1 MIKNIKTK
9 ETIKDIKTLD
19 KKKTLDSFNK
29 KQSINTKNNVQDE
42 KENKESNYAINKIE
56 GASEKTLVSARIKIK
71 KYRNQKRKNEK
82 LIKGNSPKKSNI
94 KLKNIKISTA
104 KNKINP
110 RTSGNLSNTINQT
123 LSNQTISQ
131 SRMLNKYRKSLN
143 KFNGTTTMKYSGNKI
158 IDFIK
163 KLISFVKEPI
173 AIMNHLISYGTGMI
187 ILIVIV
193 LFIGVFSALSDDSSV
208 NTSVEG
214 LSSEVIAYTP
224 VIEKYALE
232 SGIGDYVS
240 LIQAVMMQE
249 SGGKG
254 NDPMQ
259 SSECG
264 FN

>member
-19 KKKTLDSFNK
+19 KKKMLDSFNK
-29 KQSINTKNNVQDE
+29 KQSINTKNNVQDK
-42 KENKESNYAINKIE
+42 KENKESNYAINKIK
-56 GASEKTLVSARIKIK
+56 GTSEKTLVSARIKIK

-82 LIKGNSPKKSNI
+82 LIKEYSTKKGNI
-94 KLKNIKISTA
+94 KLKNIKLSTA
-104 KNKINP
+104 KNKINS

-143 KFNGTTTMKYSGNKI
+143 KFNGTTT

-163 KLISFVKEPI
+163 KLISFVKKPI

-214 LSSEVIAYTP
+214 LNSEVIAYTP

-232 SGIGDYVS
+232 SGF
-240 LIQAVMMQE
+240 L
-249 SGGKG
+249 
-254 NDPMQ
+254 
-259 SSECG
+259 
-264 FN
+264 

>member
-1 MIKNIKTK
+1 
-9 ETIKDIKTLD
+9 
-19 KKKTLDSFNK
+19 
-29 KQSINTKNNVQDE
+29 
-42 KENKESNYAINKIE
+42 
-56 GASEKTLVSARIKIK
+56 
-71 KYRNQKRKNEK
+71 
-82 LIKGNSPKKSNI
+82 
-94 KLKNIKISTA
+94 
-104 KNKINP
+104 
-110 RTSGNLSNTINQT
+110 
-123 LSNQTISQ
+123 
-131 SRMLNKYRKSLN
+131 MLNKYRKSLN
-143 KFNGTTTMKYSGNKI
+143 KFNGTITMKYSGNKN

-163 KLISFVKEPI
+163 KLISFVKKPI
-173 AIMNHLISYGTGMI
+173 AIMNHLISYVTGMI

-214 LSSEVIAYTP
+214 LSLEVIAYTP

-254 NDPMQ
+254 NDPLQ

>member
-29 KQSINTKNNVQDE
+29 KQSINTKNNIQDE
-42 KENKESNYAINKIE
+42 KENKESNYAINKIK

-94 KLKNIKISTA
+94 KLKNIKLSTA

-143 KFNGTTTMKYSGNKI
+143 KFNKQ
-158 IDFIK
+158 
-163 KLISFVKEPI
+163 PR
-173 AIMNHLISYGTGMI
+173 
-187 ILIVIV
+187 
-193 LFIGVFSALSDDSSV
+193 
-208 NTSVEG
+208 
-214 LSSEVIAYTP
+214 
-224 VIEKYALE
+224 
-232 SGIGDYVS
+232 
-240 LIQAVMMQE
+240 
-249 SGGKG
+249 
-254 NDPMQ
+254 
-259 SSECG
+259 
-264 FN
+264 